1 MSIPVQL
8 RAAARAAVWCL
19 ALAGLATAAGAQQ
32 AAPLKVAVIDVQRLL
47 TDSAEGKSA
56 MDKLKALGESK
67 KQEIEG
73 LQSEITDMRNRLTEG
88 RLSLSE
94 ERQEEIEKQLQ
105 AKLVDLRR
113 VQEDANRELE
123 QEQDKALG
131 AIEAKVIPLIAKI
144 ASEQGYTM
152 VFNKFQSGLL
162 YATDSIDITDSVL
175 QRFDAESSGGN

>member
-1 MSIPVQL
+1 MSLSVPL
-8 RAAARAAVWCL
+8 RRAARTAVCCL
-19 ALAGLATAAGAQQ
+19 ALAGSAVVASAQQ

-47 TDSAEGKSA
+47 TDSAEGKST
-56 MDKLKALGESK
+56 MDRLKALGETK
-67 KQEIEG
+67 KQDIESR
-73 LQSEITDMRNRLTEG
+73 QAEITDMRNRLTEG

-94 ERQEEIEKQLQ
+94 ERQAEMEKELQ

-131 AIEAKVIPLIAKI
+131 GIEAKVIPLIAKI
-144 ASEQGYTM
+144 AEEQGYTM

-162 YATDSIDITDSVL
+162 YATDSIDITAEVL